1 MARKFLYVIAGL
13 IVLALASALAYR
25 IWGQQLLNSVMVPTA
40 SFAPLRPLTEQDYAR
55 DDMWIA
61 SPRDRTDNPALWLPA
76 GVARQEP
83 GPAAVFFIHP
93 TSYVEA
99 FNKAQWNMPIGDRE
113 SLYLTTRL
121 VEGQASVFSAAGE
134 VWVPVYRQAH
144 LGAFLSD
151 KPAADQ
157 SLSAAYGDVSAAFTA
172 FLAANPDRPII
183 LAGHSQGALH
193 LLRLLK
199 ERAAGTPVAGRIAA
213 VYAVGWPVSVEAD
226 IPALG
231 LPACTRRAQ
240 PGCILSW
247 QSFAEPADPRSVEM
261 AFIRKPGYA
270 GKPRVGTHILCVNPL
285 TGSVNAAASARQ
297 NLGTLSEDARDGER
311 RLVKA
316 AVPARCDKSGFL
328 LIGDPPR
335 VGDAVL
341 PGNNYHVYDY
351 ALFWANVR
359 RDVAERLSAFLKH

>member
-1 MARKFLYVIAGL
+1 MARKFLYVVAGL

-40 SFAPLRPLTEQDYAR
+40 SFSPLPPLSERDYR
-55 DDMWIA
+55 RGDMWIA
-61 SPRDRTDNPALWLPA
+61 SPHNRSDNPALWLPP
-76 GVARQEP
+76 GVTREAA
-83 GPAAVFFIHP
+83 GPAAVFFVHP
-93 TSYVEA
+93 TSYMAA
-99 FNKAQWNMPIGDRE
+99 FNTAKWNMPVGDRE

-121 VEGQASVFSAAGE
+121 IEGQASVFSAAGE
-134 VWVPVYRQAH
+134 IWAPVYRQAH

-157 SLSAAYGDVSAAFTA
+157 ALDAAYRDVSAAFTA
-172 FLAANPDRPII
+172 FLAANPNRPII
-183 LAGHSQGALH
+183 LSGHSQGSLH

-199 ERAAGTPVAGRIAA
+199 DRVAGTPLAQRIVA

-231 LPACTRRAQ
+231 LPGCTRRAQ
-240 PGCILSW
+240 AGCILSW

-261 AFIRKPGYA
+261 AFLRKPGYA
-270 GKPRVGTHILCVNPL
+270 DRPRAGTRILCVNPL
-285 TGSVNAAASARQ
+285 TGSADGAASARQ
-297 NLGTLSEDARDGER
+297 NLGTLTEDARDGQR

-316 AVPARCDKSGFL
+316 AVPARCDRSGFL
-328 LIGDPPR
+328 FIGDPPA

-351 ALFWANVR
+351 ALFWANTR
-359 RDVAERLSAFLKH
+359 RDVTERLSTFLRP